1 MEKQTIIV
9 TLQSNKAHLKE
20 RFGIEQIG
28 IFGSY
33 AKGTQ
38 NPESDLDLV
47 YILNKGEKM
56 TLDKIFDMENYL
68 RQLLNVKKIDL
79 VNLQFMNPLVKFK
92 MKNDVIYV

>member
-9 TLQSNKAHLKE
+9 TLKSNKANLKE

-38 NPESDLDLV
+38 KPESDLDLV
-47 YILNKGEKM
+47 YILNEGEKM

-92 MKNDVIYV
+92 MKKDVIYV